1 MGIDNPK
8 NDVKNGKMEPI
19 EVTDIK
25 LISVKTRIEIF
36 TSKKLFVIRNLCQI
50 RMAEVAGTI
59 YTEREDY
66 SMIGL
71 LSDIGGALSLFLGL
85 SLIDLIRGF
94 QTFFTLVE
102 RF

>member
-1 MGIDNPK
+1 MGIDDP
-8 NDVKNGKMEPI
+8 VKNGHMEQI

-25 LISVKTRIEIF
+25 LISVKNMSLNHYLKNNFSIC
-36 TSKKLFVIRNLCQI
+36 NPWQI

-66 SMIGL
+66 SLIGL

-85 SLIDLIRGF
+85 SLIDLIRGG
-94 QTFFTLVE
+94 
-102 RF
+102 